1 MVRKKTQPTTKQSKT
16 HHILGSRR
24 SKNIKCTNETKK
36 RNAPFGIEVP
46 QVDGLLLPAVDARDG
61 AGDLAGHEGRATAR
75 ALVVEKD
82 AVGEVHP
89 VRLKKKKKTRTKKTN
104 ERNRTNNNSRRTD
117 ERTGG

>member
-89 VRLKKKKKTRTKKTN
+89 VRLKKKKNNTN
-104 ERNRTNNNSRRTD
+104 EKN
-117 ERTGG
+117 ERKEQNEQQ